1 MRERK
6 KKSQIRALDR
16 SQPGLPMKKGRGGT
30 LTHGLQTQGHHP
42 AVRCPGTGATVVGQR
57 DQRHRH
63 QEFLKFLRRLDEEL
77 PAPVPL
83 HLVMDN
89 NGTHKKLEVRD
100 LAEKA
105 SPFRAAFCPT
115 VPLG

>member
-89 NGTHKKLEVRD
+89 YGTHKKLEVRTW
-100 LAEKA
+100 LKKH
-105 SPFRAAFCPT
+105 PRFVLHF
-115 VPLG
+115 VPPVPVG